1 MNILLVDDNQYVLE
15 GLLDGI
21 DFSGLG
27 FSQVYTA
34 KSAGKARELM
44 VVTAYRLSLPT

>member
-27 FSQVYTA
+27 FSPKV
-34 KSAGKARELM
+34 REK
-44 VVTAYRLSLPT
+44 PEN